1 MIVHQIDI
9 NNEMK
14 LISEALAD
22 EQQGPPMGDF
32 LSAKIHEAFTLTAD
46 KMAQIGLVTQDER
59 IALSSAIGDALD
71 AFKQSCEEKC
81 GEATTKVL
89 SREMAMTL
97 M

>member
-1 MIVHQIDI
+1 MDLNKELLELKEDLEVT
-9 NNEMK
+9 
-14 LISEALAD
+14 
-22 EQQGPPMGDF
+22 QQGPPLGDF

-71 AFKQSCEEKC
+71 AFKQACSEKC
-81 GEATTKVL
+81 GEVSAKPL

>member
-1 MIVHQIDI
+1 VIVHQIDI